1 MSLVIPRC
9 DSCGHSAFP
18 PRALCPTC
26 GSREWHDENIEGG
39 VIEGITQNA
48 EVNVAEVR
56 TYAGPVVVARMA
68 DEERVGTIVAI
79 EMSDGAVTA
88 RSVR

>member
-26 GSREWHDENIEGG
+26 GSREWHDENVEGG

-56 TYAGPVVVARMA
+56 THAGPVVVARMA
-68 DEERVGTIVAI
+68 GAEPVGTVVTL
-79 EMSDGAVTA
+79 EMSNDAVTA
-88 RSVR
+88 RSIG